1 MRKIIVLLIGLMTCA
16 HAGFYFS
23 GGLGMIHNNDGL
35 QIPSST
41 TLNGGEAQYSISAN
55 MGYQPFS
62 NTKPTGSYFYDLGFN
77 YALSGDNVL
86 QKSGSTSYEVRDDLE
101 LVLRVGSMFEA
112 SQRTFP
118 YVFLAGVYDL
128 SVKLDNGPLS
138 TSESKDL
145 FGYGAGVGIRSFAGE
160 HGFYDF
166 SYMYHQASETSLG
179 TYSADSSKANFEMD
193 RGVFTA
199 AIGYMF

>member
-86 QKSGSTSYEVRDDLE
+86 QKRSTSYEVRDDLE

-112 SQRTFP
+112 SRE
-118 YVFLAGVYDL
+118 L
-128 SVKLDNGPLS
+128 SRMS
-138 TSESKDL
+138 
-145 FGYGAGVGIRSFAGE
+145 
-160 HGFYDF
+160 
-166 SYMYHQASETSLG
+166 SLL
-179 TYSADSSKANFEMD
+179 
-193 RGVFTA
+193 
-199 AIGYMF
+199 GYMIYQLN

>member
-1 MRKIIVLLIGLMTCA
+1 MKAMGIESDSEMVQWVGSEPAEIVDYLA
-16 HAGFYFS
+16 HSLADPIKSMMSSQLQALRHIDNKMSNMDKGPS
-23 GGLGMIHNNDGL
+23 NNFFCRR
-35 QIPSST
+35 SSSP
-41 TLNGGEAQYSISAN
+41 E
-55 MGYQPFS
+55 
-62 NTKPTGSYFYDLGFN
+62 D
-77 YALSGDNVL
+77 
-86 QKSGSTSYEVRDDLE
+86 EVRDDLE